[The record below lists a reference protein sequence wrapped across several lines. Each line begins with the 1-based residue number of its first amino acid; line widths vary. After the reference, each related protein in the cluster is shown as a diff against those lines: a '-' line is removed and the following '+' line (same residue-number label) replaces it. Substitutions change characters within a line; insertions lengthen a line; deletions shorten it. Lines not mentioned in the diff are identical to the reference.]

1 VADED
6 DDAEDGHNG
15 YKRADEGESTRRR
28 RAACSPV
35 NLSSSAE
42 DRQERERGRDLRAA
56 AAGID
61 VFHDERARLVHRS
74 LTQARLV
81 LSDLLPVGYVSES
94 QSRRERNGS
103 ERKRWIEPLP
113 AVGLTQVNGGFPR
126 SSSSLHD
133 KPITDSDGRPD
144 GLQWATKFGY
154 LLFGTVHILR
164 LHLRKAVCI
173 FCCHE
178 AKFKQIQTSSS
189 VDVGLR
195 TAEPGLWHQ
204 SCTSCHAPPVKVC
217 SPSNVVVLFSRQRQK
232 SKLARPCARSRLGI
246 GVRTYVKFEHEVS

>member
-6 DDAEDGHNG
+6 DDAEDGHHG
-15 YKRADEGESTRRR
+15 YKRTDEGESKRRR

-103 ERKRWIEPLP
+103 ERKRCIEG
-113 AVGLTQVNGGFPR
+113 AAACGGSTQVNGGFPR
-126 SSSSLHD
+126 SSSSFHD

-173 FCCHE
+173 CCCHE

-189 VDVGLR
+189 GDVGLTPR
-195 TAEPGLWHQ
+195 IFEPQNQVRG
-204 SCTSCHAPPVKVC
+204 T
-217 SPSNVVVLFSRQRQK
+217 N
-232 SKLARPCARSRLGI
+232 LARVAMRLPLDYVFHRTPLFCSLGNVRSRSSLDP
-246 GVRTYVKFEHEVS
+246 VLVLDPELEFEPM